1 VISLFLAIVLIIV
14 IILLAVIVSVL
25 LIPFTVDLGGSVSLQ
40 NPAKLDLSVSW
51 LGLTFW
57 RSKEKKKAPEKK
69 PPPEKK
75 GLDVKGGV
83 RILSLVR
90 DSIPSFVILG
100 RYAKKATHIQ
110 NLNLDLTFG
119 LGDPAATAEV
129 AGYLWSFVPI
139 LNSLPP
145 VSISLTPNV
154 QEFEFDGELGMK
166 ARIRALFLVVGF
178 LKAYMKKPFRLLIK
192 EVRARRK
199 KQVKNRS

>member
-1 VISLFLAIVLIIV
+1 MAIVLIIV
-14 IILLAVIVSVL
+14 IILAAVIVSVL
-25 LIPFTVDLGGSVSLQ
+25 LIPFTVNLGGSVSLEK
-40 NPAKLDLSVSW
+40 PAKLDLSVSW

-75 GLDVKGGV
+75 GFDVKGGI

-119 LGDPAATAEV
+119 LGDPAETAEA
-129 AGYLWSFVPI
+129 AGYLWSVVGV
-139 LNSLPP
+139 LNALPP

-154 QEFEFDGELGMK
+154 QEFDFDGELGMK

-178 LKAYMKKPFRLLIK
+178 LRAYMKKPFRLLIM

-199 KQVKNRS
+199 KQVKDRS